1 MTSITAIQALRT
13 PTPSKPLRILFSA
26 CLTGITCGYDGT
38 AYGEYPALLKILK
51 SNLVHKVAFCPENE
65 SFGTPREL
73 CDIHGGTGLDVINGN
88 AKVMTA
94 SGIDWTEGM
103 IQASLKML
111 DIARNEQIEL
121 AIMMDIS
128 AACGSRVV
136 YNGNRNAENK
146 QYQIGAG
153 VCAAQLMKNNFL
165 VTSQRD
171 FASLEVLYAKIDTT
185 HVIDPTQKDHHETT
199 WYKSYFKL

>member
-1 MTSITAIQALRT
+1 
-13 PTPSKPLRILFSA
+13 
-26 CLTGITCGYDGT
+26 
-38 AYGEYPALLKILK
+38 
-51 SNLVHKVAFCPENE
+51 
-65 SFGTPREL
+65 
-73 CDIHGGTGLDVINGN
+73 
-88 AKVMTA
+88 MTA

-111 DIARNEQIEL
+111 DIARKEQIEL

-128 AACGSRVV
+128 AACGSQVV

-165 VTSQRD
+165 VISQRD

-185 HVIDPTQKDHHETT
+185 HVIDPTQRP
-199 WYKSYFKL
+199 S

>member
-1 MTSITAIQALRT
+1 MTSLTAIQALRT
-13 PTPSKPLRILFSA
+13 PTLSEPLRILFSA

-65 SFGTPREL
+65 SFGTSREL

-111 DIARNEQIEL
+111 DIARKEQIEL

-128 AACGSRVV
+128 AACGSQVV

-165 VTSQRD
+165 VISQRD